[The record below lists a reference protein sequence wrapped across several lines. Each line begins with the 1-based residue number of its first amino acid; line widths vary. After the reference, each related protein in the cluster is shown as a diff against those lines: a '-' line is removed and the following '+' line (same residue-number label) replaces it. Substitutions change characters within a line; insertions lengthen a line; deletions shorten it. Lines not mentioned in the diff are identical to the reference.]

1 MRDFASSQN
10 LKSTVRL
17 PLLLAICFLLL
28 PGRLFAQTIT
38 GAIRGAIQDQTGASI
53 RGAQVTAMNTATGV
67 VKKTVTDK
75 GGFYNFQFLQIGTYL
90 VSAQASGFGEAAKP
104 PFQLEV
110 DQVASVNLRLKVGE
124 ASTTVTV
131 ENSPTPILN
140 TENATT
146 GLTLSAG
153 MIANIPLNGPN
164 FSTLTQFLPGSV
176 SAQPTG
182 FQGSNSIERDTGSN
196 DVPSFNGNR
205 QQTNNYLLD
214 GADINESFSNDIGYN
229 PSPEAIEQI
238 RVITGNAGAEYG
250 NVNGG
255 EVLLTTKSG
264 TNHFHG
270 SLFDTLQNS
279 NLNANTYANDFAHTA
294 KSNYTQQVFGA
305 TFGGPIFKDR
315 LFFFGDYQGTRYHTG
330 GPGTASVAPLAFR
343 QGNFG
348 SLITAKNLY
357 LYDSQHG
364 FAPFVGNMN
373 VPINNPIAV
382 FLFAHPEAYPL
393 PNQTPTDGIA
403 QNNYL
408 GYTKSFINNNQGDVR
423 VDFTVDSKDT
433 IMGRFS
439 MGDAY
444 AATTHPVLPISFPT
458 AADYP
463 IWGVVLN
470 WTRVFSPTLV
480 NELRGSVTRLGYGN
494 SNITDSTGLFGSGNA
509 AVGIP
514 GGQKYAGFSEQIFSS
529 GTVGS
534 VGTLAGIY
542 SKFDNNFLYADDLTW
557 QRGRQVIKFG
567 AEFLRYQQNNFDP
580 GNDGTLGEMSYGGL
594 FTSNPALPSNPAVVA
609 TGYPFADFVLNYV
622 SSEAV
627 GGVRGYSGQRQWRD
641 AYFVQ
646 DDWKLPSNITLNLG
660 LRYEYDQPI
669 YEVNNKMTNVNLSN
683 PSLGTAGLEYAG
695 VMGNSRALYNPTYT
709 NFMPRVGFAWQPRSK
724 MVLRGG
730 YGTTSAFEGT
740 GSSLRLTENAP
751 WEYNFSAQATTPTK
765 TTPGAPLNVTNGFST
780 GVSNVVAAS
789 TAYFAWQKD
798 LRPAM
803 SQQFSLTS
811 EYELNNVTSL
821 QVGYIGE
828 TGQHLIVAIN
838 GNQLPAACTVAC
850 TNAPFYNLV
859 GQSGSLKITGS
870 SAMSNY
876 NALQATLRHRKSHGL
891 EFTVNYTYA
900 KALTNSP
907 GFYGVPGIDASTT
920 YWQNPANPSAD
931 YAPAGF
937 DIRHNITANG
947 YYELPYGRGKKFGG
961 NSNVFLNEVFGGWK
975 LAGNGTFYTG
985 FPITLTSSNA
995 ANQNAQVARAD
1006 RYGRIHLVNRS
1017 LAHWFGT
1024 DPSAV
1029 PCAGAYNG
1037 TCAYGA
1043 ELPNTLGTSAN
1054 ATERGP
1060 DYREFDFSLFK
1071 TFAITR
1077 GQGID
1082 FRADAFN
1089 AFNISSYADPTAL
1102 VTSTSF
1108 GQITATRSPQRQIQ
1122 LSAKYHF

>member
-1 MRDFASSQN
+1 MPRSSWNQSRKFVTSFV
-10 LKSTVRL
+10 L
-17 PLLLAICFLLL
+17 
-28 PGRLFAQTIT
+28 LFAVCLLFLGERAAVGQTIT
-38 GAIRGAIQDQTGASI
+38 GAIRGSIADPTGASI
-53 RGAQVTAMNTATGV
+53 PGAQVTATNTATGV
-67 VKKTVTDK
+67 VTKTVSDK
-75 GGFYNFQFLQIGTYL
+75 SGFYNFQFLQIGTYT
-90 VSAQASGFGEAAKP
+90 VSAQAPGFGTVAMPA
-104 PFQLEV
+104 FQLEV
-110 DQVASVNLRLKVGE
+110 DQIANVNMKLQVGT
-124 ASTTVTV
+124 ANTTVDV
-131 ENSPTPILN
+131 ETSPTPILN
-140 TENATT
+140 TENPSL

-153 MIANIPLNGPN
+153 MIENIPLNGPN

-176 SAQPTG
+176 SPQPAG

-214 GADINESFSNDIGYN
+214 GADINESFSDDIGYN
-229 PSPEAIEQI
+229 PSPEAIQQI
-238 RVITGNAGAEYG
+238 KVITGNADAEYG
-250 NVNGG
+250 NVTGG

-270 SLFDTLQNS
+270 SLFEVLQNS
-279 NLNANTYANDFAHTA
+279 NLNANSWGNNFAGTA

-305 TFGGPIFKDR
+305 TFGGPIFKNR
-315 LFFFGDYQGTRYHTG
+315 LFFFGDYQGVRYHTG
-330 GPGTASVAPLAFR
+330 GPAAASVAPLAFR
-343 QGNFG
+343 QGNFS
-348 SLITAKNLY
+348 SLLTVKSLQ
-357 LYDSQHG
+357 LYDSQNG
-364 FAPFVGNMN
+364 FAPFVGDQN
-373 VPINNPIAV
+373 VPIRNPVATY
-382 FLFAHPEAYPL
+382 LFAHPEAYPL
-393 PNQTPTDGIA
+393 PNHAATDSIA

-408 GYTKSFINNNQGDVR
+408 GYTKSFIDNNQGDVR
-423 VDFTVDSKDT
+423 VDYTVDSKDT

-444 AATTHPVLPISFPT
+444 AATTHPVLAISFPA

-463 IWGVVLN
+463 MWGGVVN
-470 WTRVFSPTLV
+470 WTRVFSPAVV
-480 NELRGSVTRLGYGN
+480 NELRASFTRLGYG
-494 SNITDSTGLFGSGNA
+494 SNNIADSTGLFGTHGNA
-509 AVGIP
+509 TVGIP
-514 GGQKYAGFSEQIFSS
+514 GGQTYAGFSEQIMGS
-529 GTVGS
+529 GTIGS
-534 VGTLAGIY
+534 FGTIAGIY
-542 SKFDNNFLYADDLTW
+542 GKFDNNFLYADNLTW
-557 QRGRQVIKFG
+557 QLGRQVIKFG
-567 AEFLRYQQNNFDP
+567 AQFLRYQQNNFDA
-580 GNDGTLGEMSYGGL
+580 GNDGTLGQMTYGGL
-594 FTSNPALPSNPAVVA
+594 FTGDPAAGQVA
-609 TGYPFADFVLNYV
+609 GYPFADFVLNYV
-622 SSEAV
+622 SSEGV
-627 GGVRGYSGQRQWRD
+627 GGVRGFSGQRQWRD

-646 DDWKLPSNITLNLG
+646 DDWKLPNNVTLNLG

-669 YEVNNKMTNVNLSN
+669 YEVNNKMTNVNLDN
-683 PSLGTAGLEYAG
+683 PSLGKNGLEYAG
-695 VMGNSRALYNPTYT
+695 VNGNSRALYNPTYT
-709 NFMPRVGFAWQPRSK
+709 NFMPRLGFAWQLRPK

-730 YGTTSAFEGT
+730 YGTTSTLEGT

-751 WEYNFSAQATTPTK
+751 WEFNFASQASTPT
-765 TTPGAPLNVTNGFST
+765 TTAPGAPLDVTNGFST
-780 GVSNVVAAS
+780 GAGNVVVAS
-789 TAYFAWQKD
+789 NAYLAWQKN
-798 LRPAM
+798 LHPAV

-838 GNQLPAACTVAC
+838 GNQLPTACVGTTC

-859 GQSGSLKITGS
+859 GQTGSVKITGS

-876 NALQATLRHRKSHGL
+876 NAMQVIFRHRESHGL
-891 EFTVNYTYA
+891 EFTVNYTYG
-900 KALTNSP
+900 KSLTNSP

-947 YYELPYGRGKKFGG
+947 YYQLPYGRGRRFGG
-961 NSNVFLNEVFGGWK
+961 NANMVMNEILGGWK

-985 FPITLTSSNA
+985 FPITMTAANT
-995 ANQNAQVARAD
+995 ANQNAQAARAN
-1006 RYGRIHLVNRS
+1006 RYGRIKVVNRS
-1017 LAHWFGT
+1017 TQHWFGT
-1024 DPSAV
+1024 DASAM
-1029 PCAGAYNG
+1029 PCLGAYNG
-1037 TCAYGA
+1037 KCAYGA

-1071 TFAITR
+1071 TFLITKG

-1089 AFNISSYADPTAL
+1089 AFNIASYADPTAL

>member
-1 MRDFASSQN
+1 MR
-10 LKSTVRL
+10 
-17 PLLLAICFLLL
+17 LLANF
-28 PGRLFAQTIT
+28 RLFAAPVLATTLVLLVGAQLSPAVAQTIT
-38 GAIRGAIQDQTGASI
+38 GAVRGAVTDPSGAEVP
-53 RGAQVTAMNTATGV
+53 GAVVVATNTATNV
-67 VKKTVTDK
+67 ASRITSDK
-75 GGFYNFQFLQIGTYL
+75 AGFYNFQFLPIGVYT
-90 VSAQASGFGEAAKP
+90 VSATATGFSTTVVP
-104 PFQLEV
+104 PFHLEV
-110 DQVASVNLRLKVGE
+110 DQIASVNLKLKVGE
-124 ASTTVTV
+124 ASSTVTV
-131 ENSPTPILN
+131 DAQAPILD
-140 TENATT
+140 TENPTL
-146 GLTLSAG
+146 GLTLTSG

-176 SAQPTG
+176 SPQPSA
-182 FQGSNSIERDTGSN
+182 FQGSNSIERDTGAG

-205 QQTNNYLLD
+205 SQTNNFLLD

-238 RVITGNAGAEYG
+238 KVITGNADAEYG
-250 NVNGG
+250 NVTGG

-264 TNHFHG
+264 TNKFHG
-270 SLFDTLQNS
+270 SLFETLQNS
-279 NLNANTYANDFAHTA
+279 NLNANTWANNFSHAA

-305 TFGGPIFKDR
+305 TLGGPILRDR
-315 LFFFGDYQGTRYHTG
+315 LFFFGDYQGVRYHTG
-330 GPGTASVAPLAFR
+330 GPGTASVAPAAFR
-343 QGNFG
+343 TGDF
-348 SLITAKNLY
+348 SALLAVKNIQ
-357 LYDSQHG
+357 LYDSQNN
-364 FAPFVGNMN
+364 FAPFANDQN
-373 VPINNPIAV
+373 VPINSPIAK

-393 PNQTPTDGIA
+393 PNQAPTDNIA

-408 GYTKSFINNNQGDVR
+408 GYSKSFINNNQGDVR
-423 VDFTVDSKDT
+423 IDYTVDAKDT
-433 IMGRFS
+433 VMGRFS

-463 IWGVVLN
+463 IWGMVLN
-470 WTRVFSPTLV
+470 WTRTFSPVLV
-480 NELRGSVTRLGYGN
+480 NEARASFTRLGYGN
-494 SNITDSTGLFGSGNA
+494 SNITDSTGLFTNGNA

-514 GGQKYAGFSEQIFSS
+514 GGQSYAGFSDQIMGS
-529 GTVGS
+529 GTIGS
-534 VGTLAGIY
+534 FGTLAGIY
-542 SKFDNNFLYADDLTW
+542 GKFDNNFLYADNLTW
-557 QRGRQVIKFG
+557 QRGKQVIKFG
-567 AEFLRYQQNNFDP
+567 AQFLRYQQNNFDP
-580 GNDGTLGEMSYGGL
+580 GNDGTLGEMTYGGL
-594 FTSNPALPSNPAVVA
+594 FTSNPALASSSNPA

-622 SSEAV
+622 TSEAV
-627 GGVRGYSGQRQWRD
+627 GGVRGFSGQRQWRD

-646 DDWKLPSNITLNLG
+646 DDWKLPNNLTLNLG

-683 PSLGTAGLEYAG
+683 PSLGKAGLQYAG
-695 VMGNSRALYNPTYT
+695 QNGNSRALYNPTYT
-709 NFMPRVGFAWQPRSK
+709 NFMPRIGFAWQARPK
-724 MVLRGG
+724 FVLRGG

-751 WEYNFSAQATTPTK
+751 WEYNFSATASTPTK
-765 TTPGAPLNVTNGFST
+765 TSPGIPLDATKGFST
-780 GVSNVVAAS
+780 GASNVLLAS
-789 TAYFAWQKD
+789 TAYFAWQQN

-811 EYELNNVTSL
+811 EYALNDVTSL
-821 QVGYIGE
+821 QLGYIGE

-838 GNQLPAACTVAC
+838 GNQWPTACTSAC

-859 GQSGSLKITGS
+859 GQTGSVKITGS

-876 NALQATLRHRKSHGL
+876 NALQAIFRHRKSHGL
-891 EFTVNYTYA
+891 EFTVNYTYG

-937 DIRHNITANG
+937 DVRHNITANG
-947 YYELPYGRGKKFGG
+947 YYELPYGAGRRFGA
-961 NSNVFLNEVFGGWK
+961 NANLFLQEVLGGWK

-985 FPITLTSSNA
+985 FPITLTSANA
-995 ANQNAQVARAD
+995 ANQNAQVARAN
-1006 RYGRIHLVNRS
+1006 RYGRIHYVNQS
-1017 LAHWFGT
+1017 VAHWFGT
-1024 DPSAV
+1024 DLSAI

-1043 ELPNTLGTSAN
+1043 ELPNTLGTASN

-1071 TFAITR
+1071 TFVITR
-1077 GQGID
+1077 SGQGID
-1082 FRADAFN
+1082 FRVDAFN
-1089 AFNISSYADPTAL
+1089 AFNIASYSDPTAL

-1108 GQITATRSPQRQIQ
+1108 GQITSTRSPQRQLQ
-1122 LSAKYHF
+1122 LALRYHF